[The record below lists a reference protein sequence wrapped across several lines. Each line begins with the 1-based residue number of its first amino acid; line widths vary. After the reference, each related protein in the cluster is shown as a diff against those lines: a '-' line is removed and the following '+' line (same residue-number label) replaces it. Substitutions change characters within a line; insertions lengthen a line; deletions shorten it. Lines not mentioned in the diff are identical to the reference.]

1 MKRSTCKV
9 LLFIAIFLF
18 IISFYLSYSIINLY
32 IQKQQ
37 MQIAGNLIGINF
49 PLWKLLVSS
58 LFLSILNPIGW
69 AVIILLIIALIKWN
83 SEEKEKIMKKKR
95 K

>member
-18 IISFYLSYSIINLY
+18 VISFYLSYSIINIY
-32 IQKQQ
+32 IQKQ
-37 MQIAGNLIGINF
+37 MQIAGNLIELDF
-49 PLWKLLVSS
+49 PLWKLFLGS

-69 AVIILLIIALIKWN
+69 VVIILLIIALIKWN
-83 SEEKEKIMKKKR
+83 SEEKDKIINKKR